1 MRTGDSVSWV
11 ETQVSVKDSSSLVD
25 IKRTMKRHF
34 STTPLFSNMFFYS
47 KAIIITLISV
57 VL

>member
-1 MRTGDSVSWV
+1 MRRGESVSWV
-11 ETQVSVKDSSSLVD
+11 ETLVSVKDSSSLVD
-25 IKRTMKRHF
+25 IKRTIQRHF

-47 KAIIITLISV
+47 KAVLITLISV